1 MEKLKTFVVVNQV
14 YIVLTLVVGL
24 IALGFKVFVH
34 DKKR

>member
-14 YIVLTLVVGL
+14 YIIVALFVGV
-24 IALGFKVFVH
+24 IALGYKNFIH